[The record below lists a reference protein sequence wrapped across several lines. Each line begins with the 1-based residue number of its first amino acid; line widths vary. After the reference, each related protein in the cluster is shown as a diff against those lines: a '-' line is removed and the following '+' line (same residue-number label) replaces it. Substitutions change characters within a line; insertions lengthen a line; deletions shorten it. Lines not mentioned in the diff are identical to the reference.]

1 MNMKSSLSSILSLV
15 AGIKKEMFSDQDIY
29 TLVTPSAYDTAW
41 LAMVPD
47 PTNSKQPM
55 FKSCLDWILNNQ
67 NEAGFWGESHA
78 DGRPTIDTLPA
89 TLACLA
95 ALKTWNV
102 GEGNIGKGL
111 QFFRSKAEIILKLDY
126 HHLPRWFVIVFP
138 AMVELAQATGLDLAL
153 SQGSETILADV
164 LCKRQ
169 QLLDTE
175 DVEDDS
181 HHYYPPLISYLE
193 SLPSAYRVDQQIILK
208 NLSEDG
214 SLFQSP
220 SATASAYV
228 ATGNLKCLNYLKSL
242 VQSCPTGVPAE
253 YPVDEDFTKLLMVDH
268 IQRLGLSEHFNEE
281 IEHILKQVYENF
293 RYHGS
298 QPTETYLLAKKLYKD
313 ALAFRLL
320 RMQGYDLKPRGFCWF
335 LQDIGM
341 LDYMEKNCER
351 LTSVL
356 YTVYRAT
363 DLAFTGEYELE
374 EARSFSEKLLEKA
387 TSTIRIRDDN
397 LVIFPDLEKVI
408 KHELTLPWITRLDHL
423 EHRMWIEENKIS
435 PLWLGKASF
444 YRLPCFNNKK
454 LMQLASE
461 NYKFRQSIYAK
472 ELEEVKRW
480 SIESGLS
487 DMGFGREKTTYCYFA
502 ASSSSCLPHDSI
514 IRLIVAKAAIL
525 ITVAD
530 DFYDM
535 EGSLSELEAL
545 TEAVQRWDGKN
556 LRGHSKT
563 IFDTLDDIV
572 TKTAATYHLQQ
583 EQTKFLKEFRDIWRE
598 TFLSWMTERAWSDTG
613 YLPSMEEYLDT
624 GMVSIAAHT
633 LVLPA
638 SRFLSQKLPV
648 EGFKPD
654 QYRNITK
661 LLMASTRLVNDTQSY
676 QKEQVDGKMNM
687 VTLHQNQNPL
697 ADIDDSVAYVKRILD
712 EKTKEFLQ
720 IVLEDSSS
728 DMPRSV
734 RLLHLS
740 CMKVFQMFFNS
751 TNLYD
756 SKEELIDN
764 IKKAIYIPPD
774 YTQTPDL
781 LAKPQPM
788 PMPMPIPIPS
798 SAPLEKKNVVKIA
811 ARFDPNIKIKYR
823 GGRVM
828 FMGQQLPIKN
838 PISFCGCG
846 AVCVPA
852 RF

>member
-15 AGIKKEMFSDQDIY
+15 AEVKKGMFSNQDIY
-29 TLVTPSAYDTAW
+29 TLITPSAYDTAW
-41 LAMVPD
+41 LAMIPD
-47 PTNSKQPM
+47 PTNSTQPM
-55 FKSCLDWILNNQ
+55 FNSCLDWILNNQ

-78 DGRPTIDTLPA
+78 EGRPTIDTLPA
-89 TLACLA
+89 TLACLV

-111 QFFRSKAEIILKLDY
+111 EFFQSKAEIILKLAY

-153 SQGSETILADV
+153 TQGSEIVLADV

-169 QLLDTE
+169 QLLDME
-175 DVEDDS
+175 NVEADS
-181 HHYYPPLISYLE
+181 HQYYPPLISYLE
-193 SLPSAYRVDQQIILK
+193 SLPSAYHADQQKILK
-208 NLSEDG
+208 NLGGDG

-220 SATASAYV
+220 SATASAYI

-242 VQSCPTGVPAE
+242 VQRCPTGVPAV
-253 YPVDEDFTKLLMVDH
+253 YPVDEEFTKLLMVDH
-268 IQRLGLSEHFNEE
+268 VQRLGLSEHFNEE
-281 IEHILKQVYENF
+281 IEHILKQVDGNF
-293 RYHGS
+293 RYQDS
-298 QPTETYLLAKKLYKD
+298 QPTETFLLVKKLSKA

-320 RMQGYDLKPRGFCWF
+320 RMQGYDLNPRCFCWF
-335 LQDIGM
+335 LQDINM
-341 LDYMEKNCER
+341 LDYMEQNCEH

-356 YTVYRAT
+356 YTVYRAA
-363 DLAFTGEYELE
+363 DIAFTGEYELE
-374 EARSFSEKLLEKA
+374 EARSFSKKLLEKA
-387 TSTIRIRDDN
+387 TSAVRIRDDN
-397 LVIFPDLEKVI
+397 LVIFPGLQKVI

-423 EHRMWIEENKIS
+423 EHRMWIEENKFS

-444 YRLPCFNNKK
+444 YRLSCFNNEK
-454 LMQLASE
+454 LIQLASE

-472 ELEEVKRW
+472 ELEELKRW
-480 SIESGLS
+480 STESGLA

-502 ASSSSCLPHDSI
+502 ISACCCLPHDSI
-514 IRLIVAKAAIL
+514 IRLIVAKAAVL

-535 EGSLSELEAL
+535 EGSITELEAL

-563 IFDTLDDIV
+563 IFDTLDDLV

-598 TFLSWMTERAWSDTG
+598 TFLSWMTERTWSDTG
-613 YLPSMEEYLDT
+613 YLPSMEEYLET

-648 EGFKPD
+648 EEFKPGK
-654 QYRNITK
+654 YRDITK

-676 QKEQVDGKMNM
+676 QKEQADGKMNM
-687 VTLHQNQNPL
+687 VTLHLNENPE
-697 ADIDDSVAYVKRILD
+697 ADIDDSVAYVKHILD

-728 DMPRSV
+728 DMPKSFRH
-734 RLLHLS
+734 LHLS

-756 SKEELIDN
+756 SKEDLIDN
-764 IKKAIYIPPD
+764 IKKAIHIPPD
-774 YTQTPDL
+774 YTQTPDHRV
-781 LAKPQPM
+781 KPLPM
-788 PMPMPIPIPS
+788 PS
-798 SAPLEKKNVVKIA
+798 SAPPEKKNVVKIA
-811 ARFDPNIKIKYR
+811 ARFDPNIKVKYR
-823 GGRVM
+823 GGKAM
-828 FMGQQLPIKN
+828 FMGQQLLIKN
-838 PISFCGCG
+838 PISVCGSG
-846 AVCVPA
+846 AVCVPP